1 MARLP
6 LDQLTVGM
14 VLAEPLKNA
23 NGSVM
28 LPAGSAITEKH
39 IRAMRMWGVLDID
52 IQGGAASTT
61 TAHPCPSNASDHAKA
76 QSELKPV
83 FALANL
89 DDPVMAEI
97 FNQAV
102 IHYGT
107 NNSTPSE

>member
-6 LDQLTVGM
+6 LDQLTIGM

-28 LPAGSAITEKH
+28 LPPGSAITEKH

-52 IQGGAASTT
+52 IQGEAAPATSTNSLPT
-61 TAHPCPSNASDHAKA
+61 NASDVAKA
-76 QSELKPV
+76 QAELQPV
-83 FALANL
+83 FTFANL
-89 DDPVMAEI
+89 DNPVMAEI

-107 NNSTPSE
+107 NDSSPSE

>member
-28 LPAGSAITEKH
+28 LPPGSAITEKH

-52 IQGGAASTT
+52 IQGEAAPTPNERM
-61 TAHPCPSNASDHAKA
+61 APENASGLAKA
-76 QSELKPV
+76 QAELKSL
-83 FALANL
+83 FAFADLN
-89 DDPVMAEI
+89 DPVMAEI

-102 IHYGT
+102 IHCGT
-107 NNSTPSE
+107 GSSTQSE